1 MLYYH
6 FYSISYF
13 IFGNWS
19 GNPKSNLVLIFL
31 EKNSPMSHEGIHSHK
46 TKLGIFPG
54 YFLVHRSLPA
64 DCLLNNLC

>member
-31 EKNSPMSHEGIHSHK
+31 DKNSPMSHEGIYSHRGK
-46 TKLGIFPG
+46 IFCSHHG
-54 YFLVHRSLPA
+54 KIHKGNGMNFFTF
-64 DCLLNNLC
+64 